1 LIKLPEVSASKWIR
15 GVLGLSATVIALS
28 GCGSSPDP
36 LGQAGDAA
44 RKTLALPGVS
54 YSMTLD
60 GTNLFGPS
68 VKPLG
73 GRAAYDLSAGVGYEA
88 LTLRGDDG
96 STRVLY
102 LDFKPD
108 AFYLTPDPAPAGV
121 LPDGKVWISSR
132 FAGPSATP
140 ATRRLA
146 AQAEGLSPELAL
158 AEIAWGAESASRIGT
173 RVIRHVPAE
182 EYRVSVNLEKALLA
196 ATRAGRPAL
205 AAAIESQ
212 LRAAR
217 SGRASVD
224 IWVNGPGYVARIEH
238 TVPGSGLGKASFSF
252 SDYASQFT
260 RTSPLPAQTVPLA
273 SIAGARSLWA
283 IATAT

>member
-1 LIKLPEVSASKWIR
+1 M
-15 GVLGLSATVIALS
+15 LGLAVAVIALS

-36 LGQAGDAA
+36 LGQVGDAA

-54 YSMTLD
+54 YSVALD
-60 GTNLFGPS
+60 GTKIFGPS

-73 GRAAYDLSAGVGYEA
+73 GRAAYDLRAGVGYEA

-102 LDFKPD
+102 LDFTPG
-108 AFYLTPDPAPAGV
+108 AFYLTPDPAPAGA
-121 LPDGKVWISSR
+121 LPKGKVWVSSR
-132 FAGPSATP
+132 FAGPGVTP

-182 EYRVSVNLEKALLA
+182 EYRVSVNLEKALVA

-212 LRAAR
+212 LNAAGSR
-217 SGRASVD
+217 RASVD
-224 IWVNGPGYVARIEH
+224 VWVNGPGYVARIEH
-238 TVPGSGLGKASFSF
+238 TVPGAGLGKASFSF
-252 SDYASQFT
+252 SDYASRFT
-260 RTSPLPAQTVPLA
+260 RTSPLPAQTVPLG
-273 SIAGARSLWA
+273 SLAGAPRSLWA
-283 IATAT
+283 IATGT